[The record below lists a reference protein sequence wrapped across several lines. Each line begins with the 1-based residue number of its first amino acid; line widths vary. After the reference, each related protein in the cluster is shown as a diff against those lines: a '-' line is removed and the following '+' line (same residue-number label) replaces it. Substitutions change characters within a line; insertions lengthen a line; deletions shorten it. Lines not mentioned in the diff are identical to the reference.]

1 MGEIFLSSIFCWRR
15 QDEALALAPCCRAVN
30 GMECPVR
37 GVVELTAVLRS
48 CCDGMSGGSRSSP
61 APGHALGSPFLLP
74 PYSKNL
80 PSTPQKTHPSTDGLW
95 GGRCH
100 GESDAGS
107 CQRVKAA
114 SLRPLLLVLLR
125 SPTLNK

>member
-80 PSTPQKTHPSTDGLW
+80 PSTPKKPTPALMDCGEGDAMASQMLAPANVLKQPVCGL
-95 GGRCH
+95 
-100 GESDAGS
+100 S
-107 CQRVKAA
+107 
-114 SLRPLLLVLLR
+114 SLCC
-125 SPTLNK
+125 